1 MFLQQSLSVL
11 LLLICTSTN
20 LSGQAGEVF
29 FYLLS
34 GKGQTIGALI
44 HGGIALMG
52 ADLDLIQRAVVL
64 QITVM
69 GALLYRTFNGLVGL
83 HIHIFDLLVWITKI
97 VCVKQQKT

>member
-1 MFLQQSLSVL
+1 
-11 LLLICTSTN
+11 
-20 LSGQAGEVF
+20 
-29 FYLLS
+29 
-34 GKGQTIGALI
+34 
-44 HGGIALMG
+44 MG